1 MPAPRRNR
9 TVGDAATV
17 DERRLKVSQMLL
29 RGFSVREI
37 QRGLAEL
44 RSINPKTNA
53 PWGLATIHAD
63 IEHLQA
69 EYRAKAAHNTERHRA
84 TLNAKLEEVQR
95 AAWREGDL
103 KSILE
108 ALKQQRA
115 LLGADLLAAVEAE
128 LKQAQLR
135 EIRENSDDGTP
146 PESREFV
153 FEVIDG
159 RTDDGPS
166 EADTTAG

>member
-9 TVGDAATV
+9 TAGDAAMV
-17 DERRLKVSQMLL
+17 DERRLKVSQLLL

-44 RSINPKTNA
+44 RLVNPKTNA

-63 IEHLQA
+63 IEHLQT

-84 TLNAKLEEVQR
+84 TINAKLEEVQR
-95 AAWREGDL
+95 IAWGKNDL

-108 ALKQQRA
+108 ALKQQRT
-115 LLGADLLAAVEAE
+115 LLGADLLAAIDAE
-128 LKQAQLR
+128 LKQAELR
-135 EIRENSDDGTP
+135 DLQDNSDDTP
-146 PESREFV
+146 PESRDFV

-159 RTDDGPS
+159 RTTDAPPETD
-166 EADTTAG
+166 